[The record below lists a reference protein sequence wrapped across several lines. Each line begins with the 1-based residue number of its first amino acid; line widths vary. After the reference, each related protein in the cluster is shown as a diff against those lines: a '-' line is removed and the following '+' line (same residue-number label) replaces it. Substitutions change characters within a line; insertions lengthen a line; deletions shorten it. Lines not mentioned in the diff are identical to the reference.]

1 MSQQDNETTIDNS
14 PSDTPDLTDATAH
27 EEALADDPT
36 GIRAELDAAN
46 RRAEEMSE
54 AFLRARADFA
64 NYKRRNEEERESLR
78 SVYNSDLLKRFLPVI
93 DNFERALHASSQTQ
107 DYDKLVGG
115 INAVYRQMQEILA
128 REGVTAIEAT
138 GEPFDPNLHNAVLR
152 EATTEYPENSVI
164 EELQRG
170 YLLNGKVLRPTMVK
184 VAAGDE

>member
-78 SVYNSDLLKRFLPVI
+78 SVY
-93 DNFERALHASSQTQ
+93 T
-107 DYDKLVGG
+107 
-115 INAVYRQMQEILA
+115 
-128 REGVTAIEAT
+128 
-138 GEPFDPNLHNAVLR
+138 
-152 EATTEYPENSVI
+152 
-164 EELQRG
+164 
-170 YLLNGKVLRPTMVK
+170 PTC
-184 VAAGDE
+184 